1 MAPYSLRGLSFS
13 NTLSR
18 KPLIMGPRGKH
29 SSDAGSGR
37 FTPVSKCFRLATSA
51 PSKTPLTWG
60 THKMALCAH
69 DTIYWGPQSSA
80 KRRRRAIPAASCC
93 CSGPHLTHFTRG
105 AQCPLSPP
113 SLLPLVPSI
122 PGASDLVRWIP
133 CVWHCPGSPA
143 HFRHSNIPEYFIREQ
158 FRKHMSEISALCELQ
173 SKRGAGDSKN

>member
-113 SLLPLVPSI
+113 PLAPPCPFHSWGQWFGKMNPLRLALPWLPCPFQTLQHSWI
-122 PGASDLVRWIP
+122 FHPGAIQETH
-133 CVWHCPGSPA
+133 VW
-143 HFRHSNIPEYFIREQ
+143 NICSLRTTKQ
-158 FRKHMSEISALCELQ
+158 T
-173 SKRGAGDSKN
+173 RGWR